1 MRLAMGLLCVVVVAG
16 CDRLPGRPRSADR
29 PVRPSAVT
37 DFATLYGDNCA
48 GCHGDDA
55 RPGAAVALADP
66 VYLALVDDAT
76 LRRIVANGVPDTA
89 MPGFA
94 PDAGGAL
101 TDAQVDAIVRGMR
114 SRWGRTDALA
124 GTTPPPYAAPVGD
137 PGRGQRT
144 YAARCA
150 SCHGTD
156 GAGGDRGGSVVDG
169 SYLAL
174 VSDQGLRTSVLVGRP
189 ARGMPDWRGAK
200 GAAPMTANEVADV
213 VAWLASRRTALPGQP
228 YPTAEPTGG

>member
-1 MRLAMGLLCVVVVAG
+1 MRIAIGLLCIVVAAA

-37 DFATLYGDNCA
+37 DFATLYGENCA

-76 LRRIVANGVPDTA
+76 LRRIIANGVADTA

-94 PDAGGAL
+94 RDAGGGL
-101 TDAQVDAIVRGMR
+101 TDAQVDVIVRGVR
-114 SRWGRTDALA
+114 SRWGRPDALA
-124 GTTPPPYAAPVGD
+124 GATPPPYSAPTGD
-137 PGRGQRT
+137 PGRGRSA

-150 SCHGTD
+150 SCHGAD
-156 GAGGDRGGSVVDG
+156 GAGGQHGGSVVDG

-174 VSDQGLRTSVLVGRP
+174 VSDQSLRTTVLVGRP

-200 GAAPMTANEVADV
+200 GASPMTAQEIGDV
-213 VAWLASRRTALPGQP
+213 VAWLASQRSALPGQP
-228 YPTAEPTGG
+228 YPTAERTGG

>member
-1 MRLAMGLLCVVVVAG
+1 MRIAMGLLCVVVAAA
-16 CDRLPGRPRSADR
+16 CDRLPGRPRAADR

-37 DFATLYGDNCA
+37 DFATLYGENCA

-66 VYLALVDDAT
+66 LYLALVDDAT
-76 LRRIVANGVPDTA
+76 LRRIIANGVANTA

-94 PDAGGAL
+94 RDAGGGL
-101 TDAQVDAIVRGMR
+101 TDGQVDVIVRGVR
-114 SRWGRTDALA
+114 SRWGRPDALA
-124 GTTPPPYAAPVGD
+124 GATPPPYAAPAGD
-137 PGRGQRT
+137 SGRGHSA

-150 SCHGTD
+150 SCHGAD
-156 GAGGDRGGSVVDG
+156 GAGGQHGGSVVDG

-174 VSDQGLRTSVLVGRP
+174 VSDQSLRTTLLVGRP

-200 GAAPMTANEVADV
+200 GASPMTAQEIGDV
-213 VAWLASRRTALPGQP
+213 VAWLASQRPALPGQP
-228 YPTAEPTGG
+228 YPTTERTGG